1 MDLKKGVRISM
12 LVALSV
18 VLNIIESMI
27 SIFNIIPGVKL
38 GLANI
43 VSLLLIYVYG
53 FKEAIL
59 VSIVRV
65 LIVSILRTGLFS
77 LSFFFSATGSIFSLI
92 VMTLFKKTNLSII
105 GVSILGSITH
115 SLAQLSLA
123 ILILNNINVIY
134 YFPIVGISSLL
145 SGIIIGVL
153 SKELILFYK
162 NNIA

>member
-12 LVALSV
+12 LVALSI

-27 SIFNIIPGVKL
+27 PIFNIIPGVKL

-92 VMTLFKKTNLSII
+92 VMILFKKTNLSII